1 MALPSP
7 PITTVAVA
15 ATSTEVFVV
24 DVRDEQWLTV
34 QVTNLDVAQTFTGVV
49 ERRVS
54 DLMAWA
60 SSTIGDFAGIPPA
73 GTVDANGAPLDSV
86 TVDLDVTGAGF
97 LRLVGVMSG
106 AGGNVSVC
114 VRKGQRK

>member
-7 PITTVAVA
+7 SRNVVAVA
-15 ATSTEVFVV
+15 PTSTEVTVV
-24 DVRDEQWLTV
+24 DVREEQWLTV
-34 QVTNLDVAQTFTGVV
+34 QVDNLDGSQIFTGIV

-54 DLMAWA
+54 DAMDW
-60 SSTIGDFAGIPPA
+60 SESTLGDFAGIDA
-73 GTVDANGAPLDSV
+73 GGSV
-86 TVDLDVTGAGF
+86 TADIDVTGTGY

-106 AGGNVSVC
+106 AGGDVAVC

>member
-7 PITTVAVA
+7 PVTTVAVA
-15 ATSTEVFVV
+15 PTSTEVFVV

-34 QVTNLDVAQTFTGVV
+34 QVTNLNASQTFTGVV

-54 DLMAWA
+54 DSMAWA
-60 SSTIGDFAGIPPA
+60 SSTIGDFAGIPPS
-73 GTVDANGAPLDSV
+73 GTVDANGAPLDSA
-86 TVDLDVTGAGF
+86 TVDLDVTGTGF

-106 AGGNVSVC
+106 AGGDVSVC